1 MSKRLDKVDTQE
13 IKLPKS
19 NSDYGDNFNGEEFC
33 TKTRGKMIKKIHLI
47 KYHFMK
53 KYQKINL
60 LLYLL
65 VF

>member
-33 TKTRGKMIKKIHLI
+33 TKTHGKMIKKYIL
-47 KYHFMK
+47 
-53 KYQKINL
+53 
-60 LLYLL
+60 
-65 VF
+65 